1 MRYRVKTTV
10 VLSMANKQMQ
20 KDKRAE
26 NLIPQAHVL
35 TPDESS
41 IGGKVSAQNRRN
53 RKRAREVAE
62 IMLSLPMHAGQM
74 TNIEDIN
81 NLLESDA
88 DLNTDVLT
96 GIIATL
102 CKKAL
107 AGNYRA
113 TELLLTLSGDY
124 SKRMEV
130 SADVHDESSA
140 LLGDYLNDPSH
151 WNIGTHNADTMVARM
166 YEWFIYRD
174 DLNQIALRFSKNELE
189 EIRISFT
196 NATDLAKIEF
206 AHMVCGDNKIPDD
219 ESLFLYE
226 SKYKP
231 DVMEHLFPEEHVPVI
246 PQTIDEYMEMKQK
259 GKD

>member
-1 MRYRVKTTV
+1 
-10 VLSMANKQMQ
+10 MQ

-41 IGGKVSAQNRRN
+41 IGGKNSARNRRN

-62 IMLSLPMHAGQM
+62 IMLSLPMHAGKM
-74 TNIEDIN
+74 TNVEDIN
-81 NLLESDA
+81 NLLESD
-88 DLNTDVLT
+88 DMNTDVLT
-96 GIIATL
+96 GIIAVL

-107 AGNYRA
+107 NGNYRSA
-113 TELLLTLSGDY
+113 ELLLTLSGDY
-124 SKRMEV
+124 SKKMELQ
-130 SADVHDESSA
+130 ADIYDESSA
-140 LLGDYLNDPSH
+140 LLGNYLNDPDR
-151 WNIGTHNADTMVARM
+151 WNIGTHHDDTIVERM
-166 YEWFIYRD
+166 YEWYCYRD
-174 DLNQIALRFSKNELE
+174 DMNQIALRFNNSELE
-189 EIRISFT
+189 EIRINFT

-206 AHMVCGDNKIPDD
+206 THMVCGDNKIPDA

-231 DVMEHLFPEEHVPVI
+231 DVMEHLFPEEHVPAI
-246 PQTIDEYMEMKQK
+246 PQTIDEYIELNQK